1 MRNHALLINCSV
13 ALGLLV
19 GVSGQ
24 AMAQTAAPTPAAA
37 NPPAVAQATPAP
49 AAAPATTPAPAAT
62 PEAPAAAAATPPSA
76 GAPAAADA
84 SAAPAAPAATPP
96 AEAPPPSYFRID
108 HDYAFGLQLWA
119 GATYPLAD
127 NIGLASDIYIAEVAA
142 GGYTNKAG
150 VPTPGFSWYGE
161 FDIGPAFTFG
171 PLSLTP
177 MVGLGMDWAAKHV
190 NAINGPQLYTILN
203 TDKIYIES
211 WIWTFLYSPFKQQ
224 DFDNYFH
231 TRDWILYKLSGTVA
245 LGPQIE
251 LWTNLQS
258 KVSGHK
264 GVTSLPVG
272 AHVDLT
278 YGTGNT
284 LGLFLG
290 YDTNKTYGRDTRGG
304 NGAVGRLT
312 FVHNF

>member
-1 MRNHALLINCSV
+1 MRNHALLIRSSV
-13 ALGLLV
+13 ALALV
-19 GVSGQ
+19 VGISGQ
-24 AMAQTAAPTPAAA
+24 AMAQSAAPATPAATPLATTPASTAPGAAAPTTP
-37 NPPAVAQATPAP
+37 ATPAAPEAAPP
-49 AAAPATTPAPAAT
+49 AAAPPA
-62 PEAPAAAAATPPSA
+62 
-76 GAPAAADA
+76 AAADA
-84 SAAPAAPAATPP
+84 SAAPAAPAAATPP
-96 AEAPPPSYFRID
+96 AEAPPASYFRID

-119 GATYPLAD
+119 GATYALGEG
-127 NIGLASDIYIAEVAA
+127 IGLATDIYIAEFAP
-142 GGYTNKAG
+142 GGYTNKATPPVG
-150 VPTPGFSWYGE
+150 TPGFIWYGE

-177 MVGLGMDWAAKHV
+177 MVGIGFDWAAKHV
-190 NAINGPQLYTILN
+190 NAINGPQLYTIIN
-203 TDKIYIES
+203 TDKIYVES
-211 WIWTFLYSPFKQQ
+211 WVWTFLYSPFKQQ

-251 LWTNLQS
+251 LWTNLQD

-264 GVTSLPVG
+264 GVTSLPIG
-272 AHVDLT
+272 GHIDLT

-290 YDTNKTYGRDTRGG
+290 YDANKYGRNAAHDG